1 MDDNGDGTIDG
12 SDTTGAVGGTGTVD
26 GSVTTITFSTP
37 FNISALSTVTYIL
50 RGDVSNLVASDAVT
64 IGLGTSNI
72 TLASGTVGGAAPTS
86 VTHTAN
92 ATAPPIVLDNT
103 GGGYTN
109 SGSNTLTFQHTIGC
123 GSNRLLVVSIAV
135 EGSVTYDI
143 NDVTYDGVSLTKG
156 VENAVGSATYLNTEI
171 WYMLDAALP
180 AAGTYDIVITTTAGD
195 TTDTN
200 INAGAI
206 SVTGAAQGVPE
217 ATAVNDDAEAGAA
230 TIQTGITTSTDG
242 AWIFDSVGSGQPRN
256 FTPFDGRTEFFD
268 IMGASSGGAGT
279 YEEKATAGLET
290 QRWDVDGTSPR
301 PLTRYRPISPRPTT
315 AGDMI
320 LAEREVL

>member
-1 MDDNGDGTIDG
+1 
-12 SDTTGAVGGTGTVD
+12 
-26 GSVTTITFSTP
+26 
-37 FNISALSTVTYIL
+37 
-50 RGDVSNLVASDAVT
+50 
-64 IGLGTSNI
+64 
-72 TLASGTVGGAAPTS
+72 
-86 VTHTAN
+86 
-92 ATAPPIVLDNT
+92 
-103 GGGYTN
+103 
-109 SGSNTLTFQHTIGC
+109 
-123 GSNRLLVVSIAV
+123 VVSIAV

-256 FTPFDGRTEFFD
+256 FTPFDGRR
-268 IMGASSGGAGT
+268 A
-279 YEEKATAGLET
+279 
-290 QRWDVDGTSPR
+290 DG
-301 PLTRYRPISPRPTT
+301 
-315 AGDMI
+315 I
-320 LAEREVL
+320 LRHYGCEQWRRRDL